1 MHRKR
6 KNRENIIEF
15 LGPTSNPNDLS
26 LTWREGMSGPRCFSL
41 KFMADELQVLF
52 WPATNVFKT
61 FFITTASL

>member
-26 LTWREGMSGPRCFSL
+26 LTWREGMSSPRCFSL